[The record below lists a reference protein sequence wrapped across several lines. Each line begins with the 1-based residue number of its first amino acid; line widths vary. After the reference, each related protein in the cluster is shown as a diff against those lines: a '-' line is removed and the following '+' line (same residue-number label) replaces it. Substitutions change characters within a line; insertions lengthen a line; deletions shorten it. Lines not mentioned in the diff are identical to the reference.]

1 MRLVL
6 LISCLALLSASGVA
20 ADSATPAPAAPAA
33 APSAQAVN
41 TICPISGEAVDPSVP
56 TIAGKTSDG
65 KTVAIGMCCS
75 KCAAVV
81 AKNPDAYAD
90 AAVANQKASAK

>member
-6 LISCLALLSASGVA
+6 LVCCLALVSTAGVA
-20 ADSATPAPAAPAA
+20 ADSAAPAPAA
-33 APSAQAVN
+33 APQAVN

-56 TIAGKTSDG
+56 PIAGKTKDG
-65 KTVAIGMCCS
+65 KTVEIGMCCS

-90 AAVANQKASAK
+90 AATANKKADSTK

>member
-6 LISCLALLSASGVA
+6 LACCLALVASAGVA
-20 ADSATPAPAAPAA
+20 ADSTTAAPVA
-33 APSAQAVN
+33 APQAVN

-56 TIAGKTSDG
+56 PIAGKTKDG
-65 KTVAIGMCCS
+65 KTVEIGMCCS

-90 AAVANQKASAK
+90 AASANKKADSAK

>member
-6 LISCLALLSASGVA
+6 LTCCLALLSTASVA
-20 ADSATPAPAAPAA
+20 ADSATPAPAVQP
-33 APSAQAVN
+33 VN
-41 TICPISGEAVDPSVP
+41 TICPVSGEAVDPSVP
-56 TIAGKTSDG
+56 PIMGKTKDG
-65 KTVAIGMCCS
+65 KTVEIGFCCA

-90 AAVANQKASAK
+90 AASANKKADSGK

>member
-1 MRLVL
+1 MRLIL
-6 LISCLALLSASGVA
+6 LTCCLALLSTAGTA
-20 ADSATPAPAAPAA
+20 ADSAAPAPAAP
-33 APSAQAVN
+33 QAVN

-56 TIAGKTSDG
+56 PIAGKTKDG
-65 KTVAIGMCCS
+65 KTVEIGMCCS

-90 AAVANQKASAK
+90 AASANKKADSPK